1 MVGFYLSHQ
10 IGIGSIKTAL
20 SITDN
25 AVIYYVSPD
34 FGTGV
39 SPCFGTEFCP
49 PNPLNW
55 IRTILPLN
63 NY

>member
-1 MVGFYLSHQ
+1 MVGFYLSPQ

-25 AVIYYVSPD
+25 AVIYYVSPN

-39 SPCFGTEFCP
+39 SPYFGTEFCP

-55 IRTILPLN
+55 IRTIKF
-63 NY
+63 